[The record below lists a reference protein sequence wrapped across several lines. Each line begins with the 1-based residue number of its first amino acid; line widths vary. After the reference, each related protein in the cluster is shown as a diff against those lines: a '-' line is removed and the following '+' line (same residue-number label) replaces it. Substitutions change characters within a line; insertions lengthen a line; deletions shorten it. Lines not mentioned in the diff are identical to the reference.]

1 MNNSQAHN
9 ALRYINQTMDEKI
22 KTFEKLCSHSYIN
35 ENDYE
40 ETFCSL
46 LGAYYNNVKSK
57 NFDDVFNATITEKNI
72 TDDNIKELQ
81 GKKVKVKSVAELK
94 EKIAS
99 CLGGKHIFYND
110 FINDL
115 AIQISS
121 VLNNEDTIKSTPF
134 ELLTDLNQIRFE
146 AGLSRVLESDDDI
159 LNNCYIDN
167 KNVIPSFNEEKIAQ
181 AYEKVKTL
189 IFEKFNLY
197 VDEYNGDTAK
207 IEDGKL
213 YVSKSLGK
221 ETYGVVLQ
229 TLHAVMA
236 VCEKYVCSCN
246 SLESYLKLYV
256 YNTPVAKALE
266 AYNELNDKQSVE
278 ADFKILSNLIA
289 TENFV
294 KLVYDKEEYAQVLKL
309 LNYSIC
315 KKLSFIA
322 SKLNKQGV
330 IYAMSTAIIDDVT
343 KVFTYFGMTL
353 DEVKTLNNKLG
364 LRTTNQDEI
373 TSLESLVLAEQE
385 YLLDFQNVDLANRVL
400 INYNNLKE
408 KDFYHYYYGGY
419 ISKMNKLLESDV
431 DDNVDIEV
439 VKNDMVSAKTD
450 LNKSNNLVTNHN
462 HISKEELIACVDCF
476 GFVNA
481 ARETV
486 EKIEKELNISVSARE
501 ETVNADEHLDE
512 KIVVDYED
520 KMNIASN
527 NIATSESTLDNIENN
542 VSNKTI
548 GEDNRVIDI
557 VDDEENT
564 QSNVSESDSNA
575 IVDEKTDTIAEVVSE
590 ENNSSN
596 SNEVSQQNTI
606 DEKIDETTLENE
618 EKLQVADN
626 TVKNEEKNNLEAE
639 LSQKQAQID
648 NQNNV
653 ISKQNTELTQKEEE
667 LTQKDSLL
675 SQKDKE
681 LTQKDSLL
689 NQATAEITQKDT
701 LLNQKDA
708 ELSQKEKDMLELQH
722 QIDQLKAQL
731 AQKQSNSQ
739 PVEPAPVTRNVYTI
753 MQEKINVAI
762 LNSLKPM
769 IASLVSTNKD
779 ELSDK
784 IIFSNGRCDSIKRLI
799 VSYDMLYNV
808 ESGSST
814 IYSKLVNLNDKQT
827 VKNLMLLKSSFEKIF
842 IDTLAS
848 KLSEEVV
855 DNGMTTLNGLNLVKS
870 ALNKTRNKYSVNLEK
885 SYKKQI
891 KNLVL
896 TQSDP
901 DSFEYQEEMEKIKE
915 KYYGEGSKVG
925 LFEKLNGILLELML
939 KDVIITELNEIANCE
954 KSGEKYSFNEA
965 KAQRIVDEIFLEN
978 KEEETDSMMF

>member
-57 NFDDVFNATITEKNI
+57 NFDEVFNATITEKNI

-99 CLGGKHIFYND
+99 CLGGKDIFYND

-343 KVFTYFGMTL
+343 KVFTSFGMTL

-439 VKNDMVSAKTD
+439 VKNDMVSAKTG

-501 ETVNADEHLDE
+501 EIVNADEHLDE
-512 KIVVDYED
+512 KRVVDYED

-527 NIATSESTLDNIENN
+527 NTPISENTPDNTKNN

-548 GEDNRVIDI
+548 SEDNRVIDI

-575 IVDEKTDTIAEVVSE
+575 TTDEKTDTIAEVVSE

-596 SNEVSQQNTI
+596 SNEVSQQNTV

-739 PVEPAPVTRNVYTI
+739 PVEPAPAKRNFNTI
-753 MQEKINVAI
+753 MQEKISNTLTTSV
-762 LNSLKPM
+762 KPV
-769 IASLVSTNKD
+769 IVSMLSPNPEK
-779 ELSDK
+779 LSDK
-784 IIFSNGRCDSIKRLI
+784 LLLSNKRYDSVKKLIILMYK
-799 VSYDMLYNV
+799 LYNM
-808 ESGSST
+808 EKST
-814 IYSKLVNLNDKQT
+814 DENLVTLIELTDKQT
-827 VKNLMLLKSSFEKIF
+827 VKNLMLLKSSLEKIF
-842 IDTLAS
+842 IPYLSRKLSNSVVDYDTL
-848 KLSEEVV
+848 KMNNVE
-855 DNGMTTLNGLNLVKS
+855 LVKKIICS
-870 ALNKTRNKYSVNLEK
+870 SSNKYSKMFINKYNNEYNRLIE
-885 SYKKQI
+885 
-891 KNLVL
+891 
-896 TQSDP
+896 TFGDE
-901 DSFEYQEEMEKIKE
+901 DSFECQLEMMELKE
-915 KYYGEGSKVG
+915 KYYGNNSKDG
-925 LFEKLNGILLELML
+925 LFKQLNNVLPELML